1 MHKEILQL
9 KQIMQLSL
17 GSSTGYVRGY
27 RIKTLSPK
35 YVDLAKPRDIDAAQ
49 NTIIP
54 FELGNFSLVENVF
67 GFVNTSGST
76 IAQAYQTLEL
86 HDRFTAT
93 PGDAVGNVIGY
104 ARVASLEHVADPNTT
119 FGDSDDRYKMNLF
132 DIQMF
137 TILDLASAQTIGLGS
152 LVVGSTSGARG
163 YVVNASTGDHVTLY
177 SVEGDFQSGEMITV
191 DGLNKDTITNVYNY
205 QYSDTRQVLSRDER
219 TNAIEFTADVVL
231 EDLQE
236 IQGSTF
242 TYDASGGSENIT
254 GQNSNFSSDLR
265 SGDRI
270 YFSATKYVDVDFVD
284 PTNLTSSNPGTIFN
298 YANQT
303 VNVTPGAGGAAPSA
317 GDYSVL
323 VRYRAKS

>member
-1 MHKEILQL
+1 
-9 KQIMQLSL
+9 
-17 GSSTGYVRGY
+17 
-27 RIKTLSPK
+27 
-35 YVDLAKPRDIDAAQ
+35 
-49 NTIIP
+49 
-54 FELGNFSLVENVF
+54 
-67 GFVNTSGST
+67 
-76 IAQAYQTLEL
+76 
-86 HDRFTAT
+86 
-93 PGDAVGNVIGY
+93 
-104 ARVASLEHVADPNTT
+104 
-119 FGDSDDRYKMNLF
+119 MNLF

-137 TILDLASAQTIGLGS
+137 TILEIASAQTIGLGS

-205 QYSDTRQVLSRDER
+205 QYSDTRQVLSRDES

-284 PTNLTSSNPGTIFN
+284 PTNLTSSNPSTIFN
-298 YANQT
+298 FANQT
-303 VNVTPGAGGAAPSA
+303 VNVTL
-317 GDYSVL
+317 VL
-323 VRYRAKS
+323 VVLLHLLAIILF